1 MRALSNSELIGMWEC
16 GCAEDSIERALTILA
31 CCTGDS
37 RERLAHLGIGD
48 RDARLLRLHTQMF
61 GPSLDG
67 FAECPACHE
76 RLEYTLFTH
85 DLAIEPPEDIPIA
98 LMAGDRSMTLR
109 VPDSI
114 DLAEI
119 AECADEVH
127 ATRLLA
133 KRCIVDAAELAE
145 DELTD
150 DLIDAIA
157 CRIAA
162 ADPRTETLI
171 ALSCSS
177 CRHEWEVTLDI
188 ERFLWSKI
196 CAAGKRLVREV
207 HALASVY
214 GWSEAEILAMSPVRR
229 QSYLELI
236 CPIC

>member
-1 MRALSNSELIGMWEC
+1 MWEC
-16 GCAEDSIERALTILA
+16 GCAEDPIERALTILA

-37 RERLAHLGIGD
+37 KERLAHLGVGD
-48 RDARLLRLHTQMF
+48 RDARLLRLHAQMF

-76 RLEYTLFTH
+76 CLEYTLLTH
-85 DLAIEPPEDIPIA
+85 DLAVEPPEDIPIA
-98 LMAGDRSMTLR
+98 LTAGDRSITLR
-109 VPDSI
+109 VPDSL

-119 AECADEVH
+119 AECADEVN
-127 ATRLLA
+127 AARQLA
-133 KRCIVDAAELAE
+133 KRCIVDTGTELAQ

-150 DLIDAIA
+150 ELIEAIA
-157 CRIAA
+157 ARIAA

-171 ALSCSS
+171 ALSCSA

-196 CAAGKRLVREV
+196 SAVGKRLLREV

-214 GWSEAEILAMSPVRR
+214 GWSEADILALSPARR